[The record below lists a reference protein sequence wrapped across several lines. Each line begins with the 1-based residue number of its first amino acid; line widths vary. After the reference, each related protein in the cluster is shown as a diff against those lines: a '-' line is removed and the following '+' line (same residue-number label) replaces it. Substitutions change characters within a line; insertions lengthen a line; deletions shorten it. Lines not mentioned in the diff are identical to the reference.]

1 MCSFAPQCC
10 CRNVLDS
17 RTQPLPSKRH
27 FVSYSTLHQAT
38 TTPFTTPHHTTATPP
53 PPHPLSHTSLI
64 RLVVVCCRLRDQ
76 LAQAAAR
83 PVPKMSAS
91 SVESESNLDWGSRQ
105 SLAGVN
111 SVVVEE
117 VDSSLTQSV
126 PTGGGIAMVRTSSNN
141 LYAPTR
147 HTVGTTSQRPRSFH
161 EEGSFDPL

>member
-1 MCSFAPQCC
+1 MPLNAAAEMCWTAG
-10 CRNVLDS
+10 RNHCPVRDTSLA
-17 RTQPLPSKRH
+17 TPLFIKPLPHPS
-27 FVSYSTLHQAT
+27 
-38 TTPFTTPHHTTATPP
+38 PHHTTATPP

-105 SLAGVN
+105 SLSGVN

-126 PTGGGIAMVRTSSNN
+126 PTGGGIAMVRISSNN